1 MDSVATRAQTLFDEA
16 LALHQAGRLAQAREI
31 YRRVLEMHPGHADAH
46 HLAGVVAYQTGNLQE
61 AVELIGR
68 AIALN
73 PAMVAAYSNRGLAL
87 RDLKR
92 PEEALEC
99 FDRALRLRPDLAVAH
114 CNRGLALQDL
124 DRLTDA
130 VESYDA
136 ALKLQPDYAEAYANR
151 GNALNLLR
159 RIDEALE
166 SYDRALQLR
175 PDLAETHWNRALC
188 RLLVGDFAR
197 GWEEYEWR
205 WANSNLKAQIGEKR
219 RYSQPLWLG
228 ADPLQ
233 GKTLLLYAEGGLG
246 DTLQFCRY
254 AKLAADA
261 GARVILE
268 VPAALLALLR
278 NVAGASQVIGQ
289 GAALPA
295 FDFHCPLP
303 SLPLAFKSGLNAI
316 PAFDSYIAC
325 SPAKLAE
332 WQARLGERTKPR
344 IGLVWSGGRQ
354 HRNDR
359 NRSIALRDLVEYL
372 PPQYQYV
379 SLQKE
384 TRQSDEDA
392 LGSRDDILRFD
403 GQLND
408 FADTAAL
415 CQLMDVVVSV
425 DTSVAHL
432 AGAMGKPVWVML
444 PYVPDWRWR
453 LDREDSAWYPS
464 ARLFRQEKAGD
475 WPGVLGRVQSA
486 LLRTG
491 ANQ

>member
-1 MDSVATRAQTLFDEA
+1 MTFDEG
-16 LALHQAGRLAQAREI
+16 LALHRAGRLTEAREI
-31 YRRVLEMHPGHADAH
+31 YRRVLEMQPGHADAH
-46 HLAGVVAYQTGNLQE
+46 HLAGVIAYQTGNLAE

-68 AIALN
+68 AIELN

-92 PEEALEC
+92 PQEALAC
-99 FDRALRLRPDLAVAH
+99 FDRALQLKPDLAVAH

-124 DRLTDA
+124 DRLMDA
-130 VESYDA
+130 LASYEA

-151 GNALNLLR
+151 GNALNLLQ
-159 RIDEALE
+159 RIDEALQ
-166 SYDRALQLR
+166 SYDRALELR
-175 PDLAETHWNRALC
+175 PDLAEAHWNRALC
-188 RLLVGDFAR
+188 RLLVGDFTR

-205 WANSNLKAQIGEKR
+205 WAYPHLKAQIGERR
-219 RYSQPLWLG
+219 RYTQPLWLG
-228 ADPLQ
+228 AEPLQ
-233 GKTLLLYAEGGLG
+233 GKTILLYGEGGLG

-268 VPAALLALLR
+268 VPAALLALLK
-278 NVAGASQVIGQ
+278 NVAGASQVVEQ

-316 PAFDSYIAC
+316 PASDSYIAC
-325 SPAKLAE
+325 SAAKLAE
-332 WQARLGERTKPR
+332 WEARLGERAKPR
-344 IGLVWSGGRQ
+344 IGLVWSGGRN

-359 NRSIALRDLVEYL
+359 NRSIALGELIEYL
-372 PPQYQYV
+372 PRQYQYV

-384 TRQSDEDA
+384 TRQSDEGA
-392 LGSRDDILRFD
+392 LGSHGDILRFD

-408 FADTAAL
+408 FSDTAAL

-432 AGAMGKPVWVML
+432 AGAIGKPVWVML
-444 PYVPDWRWR
+444 PFVPDWRWL
-453 LDREDSAWYPS
+453 LDREDSPWYPS

-475 WPGVLGRVQSA
+475 WAGVLGKVQSA
-486 LLRTG
+486 LLRSG